1 MKNLVKSLIP
11 PIALKVL
18 QKIRLYRYGWKGDY
32 VTWQDAENDSIGYD
46 SEKILQ
52 KVKTSMLKVKNGEA
66 AYERDGVIFDKIQYS
81 WPLLSGLMFA
91 CSVEKGALKVLD
103 FGGSL
108 GTSYYQNKF
117 FLDKLDDVSWSVVE
131 QKHFVDTGKKYF
143 EDDKLKFF
151 YDVDECIKQENP
163 NVLLLS
169 SVLMYIEKP
178 YELLDTLLEYDF
190 SYILIDKTQF
200 SKSTERITLQIV
212 PPSIYK
218 ASYPCRFFK
227 EATLKEYFI
236 KHQYVMLEDFHS
248 YDDDND
254 EYEFKGMI
262 LEKVNNQNV

>member
-11 PIALKVL
+11 PIVLKAL
-18 QKIRLYRYGWKGDY
+18 QKIRFYRYGWKGDY
-32 VTWQDAENDSIGYD
+32 ATWQDAENDSIGYD

-66 AYERDGVIFDKIQYS
+66 AYERDGVIFDEIQYS

-91 CSVEKGALKVLD
+91 SSVGKGALKVLD

-151 YDVDECIKQENP
+151 YDVNECIRQENP

-190 SYILIDKTQF
+190 KYILIDKTQF
-200 SKSTERITLQIV
+200 SKSTERITLQMV
-212 PPSIYK
+212 
-218 ASYPCRFFK
+218 SY
-227 EATLKEYFI
+227 YF
-236 KHQYVMLEDFHS
+236 LF
-248 YDDDND
+248 
-254 EYEFKGMI
+254 
-262 LEKVNNQNV
+262 